1 MWATL
6 LVREVPSEG
15 VTGEDS
21 HTRPKGSVQSNECP
35 EWTLPE

>member
-6 LVREVPSEG
+6 LVREVPREG

-21 HTRPKGSVQSNECP
+21 HTRPKGSVQRRGDWGRQSH
-35 EWTLPE
+35 